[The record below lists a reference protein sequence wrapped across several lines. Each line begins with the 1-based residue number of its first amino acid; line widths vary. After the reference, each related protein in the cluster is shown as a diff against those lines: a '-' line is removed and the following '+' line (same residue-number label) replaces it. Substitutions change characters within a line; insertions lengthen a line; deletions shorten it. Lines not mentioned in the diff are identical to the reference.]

1 MRYDD
6 TDGLVIPPGPG
17 PGAWLDDPPRQSS
30 FQTLAD
36 FEVRPVEWLWYGR
49 LARGKVTLVDGDPG
63 DNKSTFT
70 LDLAARLTTGR
81 PLPTFEGP
89 DLASVSPRW
98 VAIMTAEDD
107 PGDTVRPR
115 FEAAGGDPSYAAWV
129 PTFRTVFDEVAA
141 MEVQSP
147 TTIPADLDIIREV
160 MEDSGAELLI
170 VDPLSAYIGSVDAHR
185 DNEVRAAIRPLAD
198 LAAELGFAV
207 LAVRHF
213 TKSGTGRAL
222 HRGGGSVAFIGAA
235 RVGLTVVRDP
245 DDDTSRLLSVSKCN
259 LAPEQ
264 PTLRYRIATD
274 PDRDQP
280 VVEWIGTDDRNAD
293 DLVNGDEDRSEA
305 EAFVLATLS
314 AGPVSA
320 SDVLSAA
327 NAAGIPRSTLMA
339 AKKRL
344 KVESTKEGFADGWT
358 WLPPQESTKGPRASS
373 RTLPDSSQSE
383 DSCQGCG
390 GAADRQSIRGTWW
403 CARCWDEA
411 AGGTA

>member
-1 MRYDD
+1 MSDRPWPLLHESELEDYARRAK
-6 TDGLVIPPGPG
+6 PSY
-17 PGAWLDDPPRQSS
+17 R
-30 FQTLAD
+30 TLAD

-63 DNKSTFT
+63 DNKSTFA
-70 LDLAARLTTGR
+70 LDLAARMTSGR
-81 PLPTFEGP
+81 PLPTFDHP
-89 DLASVSPRW
+89 TPAPASPRW

-129 PTFRTVFDEVAA
+129 PTFRTMHAEDGAL
-141 MEVQSP
+141 VQLP
-147 TTIPADLDIIREV
+147 TSIPDDLDVVRDVVEQT
-160 MEDSGAELLI
+160 GAELLI

-259 LAPEQ
+259 IAPEQ

-305 EAFVLATLS
+305 VAFILAALAS
-314 AGPVSA
+314 GPVPA
-320 SDVLSAA
+320 AEVLSQS

-344 KVESTKEGFADGWT
+344 KVESTKEGFGDGWT
-358 WLPPQESTKGPRASS
+358 WLPPQESTKSPSASPWTLRDNSPPRD
-373 RTLPDSSQSE
+373 PCVD
-383 DSCQGCG
+383 CG
-390 GAADRQSIRGTWW
+390 EPAECHDRDGEQRCPRCVSWGAA
-403 CARCWDEA
+403 
-411 AGGTA
+411 

>member
-1 MRYDD
+1 V
-6 TDGLVIPPGPG
+6 T
-17 PGAWLDDPPRQSS
+17 

-63 DNKSTFT
+63 DNKSTMS

-81 PLPTFEGP
+81 PLPTFTRPEPVGS
-89 DLASVSPRW
+89 APRW

-129 PTFRTVFDEVAA
+129 PTFRTMWSDTQAA
-141 MEVQSP
+141 EVQVP
-147 TTIPADLDIIREV
+147 TSIPDDLDVVRAIIEQT
-160 MEDSGAELLI
+160 GAVLLI

-185 DNEVRAAIRPLAD
+185 DNEVRAALRPLAD

-213 TKSGTGRAL
+213 TKSGQGRAL

-235 RVGLTVVRDP
+235 RVGMTVVRDP

-259 LAPEQ
+259 IAPEQ
-264 PTLRYRIATD
+264 ATLRYRIASHPTL
-274 PDRDQP
+274 DQP
-280 VVEWIGTDDRNAD
+280 MVEWIGTDDRKAD
-293 DLVNGDEDRSEA
+293 DLVNAGDDDRNEA
-305 EAFVLATLS
+305 EAFVLSQLE
-314 AGPVSA
+314 AGPRPA
-320 SDVLSAA
+320 ADVLSAA

-339 AKKRL
+339 AKRRL
-344 KVESTKEGFADGWT
+344 KVESKRDGFGADGGWT
-358 WLPPQESTKGPRASS
+358 WVPPPKESLRVQELDPGPYADPMALEVALAEPCKGCGQAAERTSS
-373 RTLPDSSQSE
+373 LGTPWCSRCWDAAA
-383 DSCQGCG
+383 DG
-390 GAADRQSIRGTWW
+390 GAA
-403 CARCWDEA
+403 
-411 AGGTA
+411 